1 VALLIEDVSVIA
13 REAIEQAAAEAARDA
28 VLEMIEREAAA
39 LRDAERWR
47 METETA
53 KARGKKNM
61 VIGIVAGLLGG
72 LAIGITGTVIV
83 TR

>member
-1 VALLIEDVSVIA
+1 LLIEDVSVIA
-13 REAIEQAAAEAARDA
+13 REAIEQAAAEAARAA

-47 METETA
+47 MEADIA
-53 KARGKKNM
+53 KAKGNKNM
-61 VIGIVAGLLGG
+61 VIGILAGLLGG

-83 TR
+83 SN